1 MPRALD
7 RLVVPAALWLVVVA
21 VALFSR
27 PLLPLDETRYLAVAW
42 EMHRTGNWLVPHLN
56 GEAYSHKPPLFFW
69 LINLG
74 WLAFGVSETWARLVQ
89 PLFGLAT
96 LALTALLARRL
107 WPDEA
112 DAAAAT
118 YAPLIL
124 AGSALWMLFSTLA
137 FFDTMMAFWAVA
149 GIAGLVEAWRGR
161 PLRGFGLLGL
171 AIGLG
176 VLSKGPAILVHL
188 LPAALLAPLWT
199 KGPGPGE
206 GGGAAPPRWPA
217 WYAGVVAGIAMG
229 AAIALAWAL
238 PAAKAGGEAYG
249 NAILWGQTAGRVAE
263 SFAHRQPFWWYLPI
277 LPFLLFPWLLWMPTV
292 RAMVG
297 LRRGI
302 DPGLRLCLVWMLGG
316 LLIFSAVSGKQPH
329 YLLPEFPAFALFL
342 ARALARRDRPLGRV
356 DRILPAVVP
365 LLLGL
370 AVMIGPALL
379 ARRPALVERLALPT
393 WSLAVYEVIG
403 LLLVAVA
410 VLVLLL
416 PRFRQPRQELALLVL
431 LPLQIFVVAH
441 GVGMPAARDA
451 MDLAPAAQ
459 VLKFL
464 EEAGRPI
471 ALAGDYHGEYHFL
484 GRLER
489 PIAELQYAG
498 VLGWLDSRPGAV
510 IITRTRT
517 LPATPTPPLYSQPM
531 RGRIM
536 AIWNRDT
543 VLATPDAFG
552 FKR

>member
-1 MPRALD
+1 MSRAVD
-7 RLVVPAALWLVVVA
+7 RLAVPAALWLIVVA
-21 VALFSR
+21 VGLLSR

-42 EMHRTGNWLVPHLN
+42 EMHQSGNWLVPHLN

-74 WLAFGVSETWARLVQ
+74 WLVLGVSETWARLVQ

-112 DAAAAT
+112 GAAAAV

-137 FFDTMMAFWAVA
+137 FFDTMMAFWAVM

-161 PLRGFGLLGL
+161 RLPGFALLGV

-176 VLSKGPAILVHL
+176 VLSKGPVILVHL
-188 LPAALLAPLWT
+188 LPAALLVPLWARVSNEE
-199 KGPGPGE
+199 P
-206 GGGAAPPRWPA
+206 APPRWLG
-217 WYAGVVAGIAMG
+217 WYAGVAAGVTLG

-238 PAAKAGGEAYG
+238 PAAKAGSEAYG
-249 NAILWGQTAGRVAE
+249 NAILWGQTAGRMAE
-263 SFAHRQPFWWYLPI
+263 SFAHRQPFWWYLPL
-277 LPFLLFPWLLWMPTV
+277 LPFLLFPWLLWAPTI
-292 RAMVG
+292 RAAIG

-302 DPGLRLCLVWMLGG
+302 DSGTRLCLIWALGG
-316 LLIFSAVSGKQPH
+316 LLTFSAISGKQPH

-370 AVMIGPALL
+370 AIMIGPALL

-393 WSLAVYEVIG
+393 WSLAIYEVIG
-403 LLLVAVA
+403 LMLVAVA
-410 VLVLLL
+410 LLVLLL
-416 PRFRQPRQELALLVL
+416 PRLRQPRHELALLVI
-431 LPLQIFVVAH
+431 LPLQIFILAH
-441 GVGMPAARDA
+441 GIGMPAARA
-451 MDLAPAAQ
+451 SMDLAPAAQ
-459 VLKFL
+459 VLKGL
-464 EEAGRPI
+464 EQAGRPI

-484 GRLER
+484 GRLRR
-489 PIAELQYAG
+489 PIAELQYG
-498 VLGWLDSRPGAV
+498 EVLGWIDSRPGAV
-510 IITRTRT
+510 VITRTRT
-517 LPATPTPPLYSQPM
+517 QPAVPTPPLYSQPM

-536 AIWNRDT
+536 AIWDRES
-543 VLATPDAFG
+543 VLAAPEAFG
-552 FKR
+552 FRR